1 MSNQNRSPEFWK
13 KFNAME
19 TAYEW
24 VLEEMDENG
33 EDIKE
38 LWFYDTLAE
47 LREDGEIGET
57 VLYRNR
63 GSEAEGLQDR
73 QLAYVIDGVLP
84 EEFDGGAKV
93 PKRFHKEVN
102 DGIKYPPLDA
112 DAGL

>member
-1 MSNQNRSPEFWK
+1 MSYQNYSPEFWK
-13 KFNAME
+13 KFNAMQ

-84 EEFDGGAKV
+84 EEFDGGAKM
-93 PKRFHKEVN
+93 PKRFQAEFKKAN
-102 DGIKYPPLDA
+102 G
-112 DAGL
+112 